1 MKVKTGI
8 EAGKGLGDVVADII
22 HAIGLDSLATT
33 YTDLTGQGCG
43 CQERQEALNNL
54 FPIINT

>member
-22 HAIGLDSLATT
+22 HATGLDVLATE
-33 YTDLTGQGCG
+33 YTRITGQSCG
-43 CQERQEALNNL
+43 CEERQEALNRIW
-54 FPIINT
+54 PSMIV

>member
-1 MKVKTGI
+1 MKVRTGI

-22 HAIGLDSLATT
+22 QATGLDVLATE
-33 YTDLTGQGCG
+33 YTRLTGQSCG

-54 FPIINT
+54 FPNVVT

>member
-22 HAIGLDSLATT
+22 HATGLDTLAQE
-33 YTDLTGQGCG
+33 YTRLTGQSCG

-54 FPIINT
+54 FSNVTA